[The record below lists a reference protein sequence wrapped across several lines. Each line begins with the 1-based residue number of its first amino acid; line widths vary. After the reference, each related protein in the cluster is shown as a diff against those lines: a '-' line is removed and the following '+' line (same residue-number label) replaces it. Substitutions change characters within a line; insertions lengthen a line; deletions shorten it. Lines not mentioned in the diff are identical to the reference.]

1 MSDKKQAEQLLANAT
16 LNYDNYSRTIDN
28 MNKNKGMHTNEQM
41 MEKKRLEVLVRKARK
56 TLDSFILP

>member
-1 MSDKKQAEQLLANAT
+1 MSDKKQAEQLLANAK
-16 LNYDNYSRTIDN
+16 LNYDNYSRTIDH

-56 TLDSFILP
+56 TLDQLNNP